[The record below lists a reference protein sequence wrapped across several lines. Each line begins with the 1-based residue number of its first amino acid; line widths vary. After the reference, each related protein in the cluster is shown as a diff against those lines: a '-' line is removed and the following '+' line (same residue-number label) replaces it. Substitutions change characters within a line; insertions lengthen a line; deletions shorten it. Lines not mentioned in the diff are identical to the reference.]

1 MSVFNPPLF
10 SRLPYRKPLGR
21 WLAGVAVLVVTL
33 NLLVW
38 AAVHVWIVPRIDTWR
53 EELESVATEAV
64 GTPVRVGRIEAQNPR
79 WWALPVWALH
89 DVQVLDAQGQSA
101 LSVMQV
107 QVEVSLSSLLW
118 HQGLDR
124 LSVDGLAIDV
134 RRSADDRWWV
144 AGLDVTPK
152 GPSDGKALR
161 WVLRQPEWRLRDVQ
175 LRWVDEFNRRDAV
188 LFSEGQ
194 LTLTQ
199 RLGQHQ
205 AQLGITPPAAWG
217 ERLMLDAQWR
227 GSVGSGP
234 EPLADWVGQVHL
246 QAPRLDAAPWVAQAA
261 VWPGVPHA
269 LKAFKGS
276 GALQTWVQVEAG
288 MPTGVKVQLDWPR
301 LSTQAHPSAPVLA
314 LRDVTGEVSAQWQP
328 NWTVS
333 VQGLRALT
341 ESGLRLQVDEL
352 GFGRADESGAWVDR
366 LQARGVDARDAV
378 ALSSLW
384 PLPAALEAA
393 VTRWSPAAQIDEL
406 TAQWQWQA
414 GEKGAEPQWANVY
427 QAQGRVRDVDVVDR
441 GAPAA
446 SALPG
451 VRGLS
456 ANFVIDQDGGQ
467 AQLSMAPGVLSLP
480 GILDE
485 PLVPIEGLEG
495 AVTWRMAGESI
506 QAQIKSL
513 RLATPDWRGEIEA
526 QWRTADDPGSQR
538 RWPGIL
544 NLDVQLRDVDA
555 ARVHR
560 YMPLQVSTGV
570 RRYIREGFV
579 SGQAPKV
586 SIRVNGD
593 LSDLPLGR
601 ADGQAEFLVQAD
613 LRDVDFA
620 YMPPYLHAA
629 SDPPWPRLLR
639 ANTALRF
646 DGQALSVG
654 PIDADLQGAPGVRVT
669 EGQVAITELAT
680 GPARLSV
687 SLKTQGPSPSFLSF
701 VNRSPL
707 LRMTGGSLAQAEAT
721 GDVSG
726 AFALQM
732 FFADDPQL
740 RLQGHAAMNGMDLR
754 LFPGTPV
761 AQAIRGRIDFN
772 DAGFQISPTQA
783 QVMGEPVSLR
793 GGTVAVA
800 PGQPS
805 QLAFDVQGRL
815 SAQGLRQAGLG
826 TVSRLAQSMTGST
839 DVALRVGVRGGVPE
853 IDVRTNLVGL
863 GLNLPAPMNKAA
875 NAALPLHL
883 STAVD
888 RWRGTQ
894 AVGERWQM
902 ALGQAA
908 DQRMGADLRWDRS
921 ASTPLLTGHAWVGV
935 APSPLPAA
943 DPRGWTASVRLP
955 TWDVDAWLDAVSPP
969 PAPRPPAAV
978 ASAAPTVVDTR
989 WWPSEVT
996 VAVDE
1001 WRVSRRELHQ
1011 VRISARHAASV
1022 WRLDLSAQEAEGRVD
1037 LTLSPTGGLDHVH
1050 ARLARLNVP
1059 EAAKTDVETFI
1070 AQPSSVPA
1078 LDVVIADLTFGALNL
1093 GRIEIDATNHGE
1105 GAQSTWRLNRFRMT
1119 VPEATLSASGV
1130 WAASAEHPGQVQ
1142 GKSTALQFDMNIRDA
1157 GALLTRA
1164 GQPGNLSDGQGQV
1177 SGAVAWAGSPI
1188 TPDVASL
1195 SGQWVLRLEKGQ
1207 ILKVNPGAGRLI
1219 GVLSLQSLPRRFL
1232 LDFRDAFVDGFAFDD
1247 FSGDIDVAQGVA
1259 TTRNLRLRS
1268 LLADVHMDGTVDLA
1282 KRSQDIHVLIV
1293 PELNV
1298 GTASLALVTINPVL
1312 GWSTFLAQLLLRT
1325 PLKAMVTQ
1333 QMHVTGTWADPQ
1345 VAKINP
1351 SAPKAP

>member
-53 EELESVATEAV
+53 EELESVATEAL
-64 GTPVRVGRIEAQNPR
+64 GSPVRVGRIEAQNPR

-101 LSVMQV
+101 LSVKQV

-194 LTLTQ
+194 LILTH

-276 GALQTWVQVEAG
+276 GALQTWVQVDAG
-288 MPTGVKVQLDWPR
+288 MPTGIKVQLDWPR
-301 LSTQAHPSAPVLA
+301 LSTQAHPSAPVLE
-314 LRDVTGEVSAQWQP
+314 LQDVQGEVSAQWQP
-328 NWTVS
+328 NWAVS
-333 VQGLRALT
+333 VQGLSART
-341 ESGLRLQVDEL
+341 GSGLSIQMDEL
-352 GFGRADESGAWVDR
+352 GFGRTARPGGWTDR
-366 LQARGVDARDAV
+366 LQARGVDARHAL
-378 ALSSLW
+378 ALSRMW
-384 PLPAALEAA
+384 PLPAALEASLA
-393 VTRWSPAAQIDEL
+393 RWSPAARIDEL
-406 TAQWQWQA
+406 TAQWQWQTDD
-414 GEKGAEPQWANVY
+414 KGAEPQWLNTY
-427 QAQGRVRDVDVVDR
+427 QAQGRVRDVQVVDR
-441 GAPAA
+441 GAPA
-446 SALPG
+446 SPALPG

-456 ANFVIDQDGGQ
+456 VSFAINQDGGQ
-467 AQLSMAPGVLSLP
+467 AQLNMASGVLSLP

-485 PLVPIEGLEG
+485 PQVPIEGLEG
-495 AVTWRMAGESI
+495 VVTWRMEGESI
-506 QAQIKSL
+506 QAQVKSL
-513 RLATPDWRGEIEA
+513 RLATADWQGDIQA
-526 QWRTADDPGSQR
+526 QWRTGDDQGAQR

-544 NLDVQLRDVDA
+544 NLDAQLRDVDVS
-555 ARVHR
+555 RLHR
-560 YMPLQVSTGV
+560 YMPVQVSTGV

-586 SIRVNGD
+586 LIKVNGD
-593 LSDLPLGR
+593 LNDLPLGR
-601 ADGQAEFLVQAD
+601 ADAQAEFLVQAN

-620 YMPPYLHAA
+620 YMPPYLHDA

-646 DGQALSVG
+646 DGQALAVG
-654 PIDADLQGAPGVRVT
+654 PIDADVQGAPGVRVT
-669 EGQVAITELAT
+669 DGQVAITELAS

-707 LRMTGGSLAQAEAT
+707 VRMTGGSLAQAEAA
-721 GDVSG
+721 GDVMG
-726 AFALQM
+726 AFALQRV
-732 FFADDPQL
+732 FADDPQL
-740 RLQGHAAMNGMDLR
+740 RLQGHAAMNGIDLR
-754 LFPGTPV
+754 MFPGTPEV
-761 AQAIRGRIDFN
+761 QAIRGRIDFN
-772 DAGFQISPTQA
+772 DAGFRISPTQA

-800 PGQPS
+800 AGQPS
-805 QLAFDVQGRL
+805 QLVFDVQGRL

-853 IDVRTNLVGL
+853 IDLRTELVGL
-863 GLNLPAPMNKAA
+863 GLNLPAPMAKTA

-883 STAVD
+883 SNAVD
-888 RWRGTQ
+888 GWRGTQ

-902 ALGQAA
+902 TLGQGA
-908 DQRMGADLRWDRS
+908 DQRMGADLRLDRTT
-921 ASTPLLTGHAWVGV
+921 STPTLTGHAWVGA
-935 APSPLPAA
+935 APSPLPPT

-955 TWDVDAWLDAVSPP
+955 TWDVDAWIDAVLSPHD
-969 PAPRPPAAV
+969 PRPSVAV
-978 ASAAPTVVDTR
+978 ASDPATVVDTR

-1001 WRVSRRELHQ
+1001 WRVTRRDLHQ
-1011 VRISARHAASV
+1011 VRVSARHAASV
-1022 WRLDLSAQEAEGRVD
+1022 WRLDVSAQEAEGRVD

-1050 ARLARLNVP
+1050 ARLTRLNVP
-1059 EAAKTDVETFI
+1059 ETAKTDVETFI
-1070 AQPSSVPA
+1070 AQPSSVPD
-1078 LDVVIADLTFGALNL
+1078 LDVVIADLTVGALNL
-1093 GRIEIDATNHGE
+1093 GHIEIDATNHGE
-1105 GAQSTWRLNRFRMT
+1105 GAQSTWRLNRFSMT
-1119 VPEATLSASGV
+1119 VPEATLSASGL
-1130 WAASAEHPGQVQ
+1130 WAASVEHPGQVQ

-1164 GQPGNLSDGQGQV
+1164 GQPGNLRDGQGQV

-1188 TPDVASL
+1188 TLDVASL
-1195 SGQWVLRLEKGQ
+1195 SGQWALRLEKGQ

-1259 TTRNLRLRS
+1259 STRNLRLRS
-1268 LLADVHMDGTVDLA
+1268 LLADVHMDGTVDLV
-1282 KRSQDIHVLIV
+1282 KRNQDIHVLIV

-1333 QMHVTGTWADPQ
+1333 QMHVTGTWANPQ
-1345 VAKINP
+1345 VAKIKP
-1351 SAPKAP
+1351 SAPKVP